1 MRTELYKS
9 ARADDNKPVVLVV
22 DDEETVLETLSLQ
35 LGREYRVLTA
45 PDGDKALAV
54 LAEHG
59 TAAAVISDMRMP
71 GMNGIELLRRVQME
85 YPAITRVLHT
95 GYGDMATAVAAINS
109 GGVYRYLPKP
119 ADTESLRG
127 AIRESVAK
135 HDHEM
140 ADRELLDRTL
150 RTGVKALFGVLEL
163 SNPAAYQRAGRI
175 RTLVGELCHLLQL
188 DGLWEIEVAAMASQ
202 LGAVTVPPSTW
213 QKLERGLPL
222 SADEQ
227 ATVDA
232 MPRIAVRLLG
242 DIPMLEEVLAIV
254 DGLTGGPGPAGG
266 RSALA
271 EDAIAVLRTA
281 IAYESLELRGI
292 DPVTAITALEERHD
306 HYPHVIAALR
316 RLKGVRALKDTVRSV
331 RVTELEVGMRLI
343 EDVVATNGLV
353 LIGKETVIT
362 ELMLDRLTNFARAV
376 ELVEEVLAA
385 VPYKASYKPTAYAN
399 HR

>member
-9 ARADDNKPVVLVV
+9 ANADDKKPVVLVV
-22 DDEETVLETLSLQ
+22 DDEETVLDTLSLQ

-45 PDGDKALAV
+45 VDGAKALEV
-54 LAEHG
+54 LAELG

-119 ADTESLRG
+119 ADTEALRN

-135 HDHEM
+135 HDEAM

-150 RTGVKALFGVLEL
+150 RTSVKALFGVLEL
-163 SNPAAYQRAGRI
+163 SNPPAYQRAGRI
-175 RTLVGELCHLLQL
+175 STLVGELCHILQL

-202 LGAVTVPPSTW
+202 LGAVTVSATTW
-213 QKLERGLPL
+213 QKLERGMPL
-222 SADEQ
+222 GEDEQ
-227 ATVDA
+227 AAVDN
-232 MPRIAVRLLG
+232 MPRVATRLLG
-242 DIPMLEEVLAIV
+242 DIPMMEEVLAIV
-254 DGLTGGPGPAGG
+254 SGLTGRPGPVEG

-281 IAYESLELRGI
+281 IAYEAMESRGI
-292 DPVTAITALEERHD
+292 NAVNAITAIEERED

-316 RLKGVRALKDTVRSV
+316 RLKGVRALKDTVKSV
-331 RVTELEVGMRLI
+331 RVTELEVGMRLV

-385 VPYKASYKPTAYAN
+385 VPYKASYKPTAFAN

>member
-9 ARADDNKPVVLVV
+9 ANADDHKPVVIVV
-22 DDEETVLETLSLQ
+22 DDEETVLETLALQ

-45 PDGDKALAV
+45 LDGAKALEA
-54 LAEHG
+54 LAEQG

-85 YPAITRVLHT
+85 YPDITRVLHT

-119 ADTESLRG
+119 ADTEALRN

-135 HDHEM
+135 HDEAM

-150 RTGVKALFGVLEL
+150 RTSVKALFGVLEL
-163 SNPAAYQRAGRI
+163 SNPPAYQRAGRI
-175 RTLVGELCHLLQL
+175 STLVGELCHILQL

-202 LGAVTVPPSTW
+202 LGAVTVPPSTMR
-213 QKLERGLPL
+213 KVERGMPL
-222 SADEQ
+222 SEDEQ
-227 ATVDA
+227 AAVDA

-242 DIPMLEEVLAIV
+242 DIPMMEEVLAIV
-254 DGLTGGPGPAGG
+254 NGLTGRPGPAEG

-271 EDAIAVLRTA
+271 EDGIAVLRTA
-281 IAYESLELRGI
+281 IAYEALESRDI
-292 DPVTAITALEERHD
+292 NAVNAITAIEERED

-316 RLKGVRALKDTVRSV
+316 RLKGVRSLKDTVKSV
-331 RVTELEVGMRLI
+331 KVTELEVGMRLV

-385 VPYKASYKPTAYAN
+385 VPYKASYKPTAYAG

>member
-9 ARADDNKPVVLVV
+9 AKADDNKPVVLVV

-45 PDGDKALAV
+45 VDGDKALAL
-54 LAEHG
+54 LAEQG

-119 ADTESLRG
+119 ADTDTLRT

-135 HDHEM
+135 HDVEI

-163 SNPAAYQRAGRI
+163 SNPPAFQRAGRI
-175 RTLVGELCHLLQL
+175 STLVGELCHILQL

-202 LGAVTVPPSTW
+202 LGAVTVSPGTW
-213 QKLERGLPL
+213 QKLERGMPL
-222 SADEQ
+222 SEDEQ
-227 ATVDA
+227 ASVDA

-242 DIPMLEEVLAIV
+242 DIPMMEEVLAIV
-254 DGLTGGPGPAGG
+254 NGLTGHPGPVEG

-281 IAYESLELRGI
+281 IAYESLESRGI
-292 DPVTAITALEERHD
+292 NAVTAITAIEERED

-331 RVTELEVGMRLI
+331 RVTELEVGMRLV